1 MRCTF
6 CGCFEDKVI
15 DSRQNDDGTS
25 IRRRR
30 ECTKCGRRFT
40 TYEVIEMTP
49 ILVIKSNGA
58 RQPFNSNKIKAGMIK
73 ACEKRPVPAEKID
86 EAVSD
91 IEKQIYN
98 TMKMEISASEI
109 GEMVMNKLKE
119 MDNVAYIRFASVYID
134 FTDATSFTEFVAT
147 LEEKGKGGK

>member
-1 MRCTF
+1 M
-6 CGCFEDKVI
+6 
-15 DSRQNDDGTS
+15 SL
-25 IRRRR
+25 RR
-30 ECTKCGRRFT
+30 
-40 TYEVIEMTP
+40 Y
-49 ILVIKSNGA
+49 
-58 RQPFNSNKIKAGMIK
+58 
-73 ACEKRPVPAEKID
+73 EKRPVPAEKID

-119 MDNVAYIRFASVYID
+119 MDNVAYIRVASVYRD